1 MLQYWLKYCKW
12 MVSLC
17 LLWLPLTA
25 TAQENTSDIEQL
37 RKDMYRLF
45 NKRDSLQQ
53 FIQVTNKLIELSKQT
68 NNEDLLYRAWANQA
82 TILSYNGKRDQAL
95 ETVKEM
101 SEFAR
106 KNDSKYGLLLS
117 TQTNAQL
124 FSSLQMENEAEELFL
139 RCISYKEQFLPNHNI
154 APAYL
159 QLAKIYYN
167 RKKKDKVLEMAEKTL
182 QQPGLLPE
190 QRVQALGYKCMA
202 ATIGGGDKEEFNR
215 YYADLQRA
223 IQETGASMNLS
234 RRVDV
239 YHADLNG
246 DYEKMLE
253 LAQSMSSPLDRLFLT
268 SEAYRRLGRWEEACN
283 LVLKFKRYSDSINS
297 VEVRNIAL
305 NHSLA
310 LDAAR
315 AENEAK
321 DLKLKN
327 QQLELE
333 HITDELEQRRL
344 EEEALNLSLDKQSI
358 ELRNREIELENAV
371 VQRENDS
378 LDRYNKDLQLSEWA
392 SKMEAQKQTEHAH
405 HVFMTMLAIIAALV
419 IASLAF
425 ILHRRNKH
433 SKEIETAYGKLEDAY
448 NRLEQTTAAKERI
461 ESELRIAR
469 EIQMGM
475 VPHVF
480 DAFPKELGIDLFA
493 SMTPAKEVGGDL
505 YDFFLKDKKLYV
517 CVGDVAGKGVPASM
531 TMAVAVNLFRS
542 VAKEGVTPVHI
553 VSRINST
560 LSSDNESSIFVTMF
574 IAEIDLETGRMD
586 FCNAG
591 HNPPLIV
598 NNQLKPGDASR
609 ARYINMEPNAP
620 VGLWPELDYVG
631 ESIDNIK
638 GHTLLIYTDGLTE
651 AENEEQQQHGE
662 ERLLHLMGKDQFV
675 RAESTV
681 NMILSDVASHVGNAD
696 QSDDLT
702 ILCLKI
708 Q

>member
-1 MLQYWLKYCKW
+1 MNGWLKYRKW
-12 MVSLC
+12 MAGFC
-17 LLWLPLTA
+17 LLGLSLTA
-25 TAQENTSDIEQL
+25 AAQVNTTDIEQL

-45 NKRDSLQQ
+45 NKPDSLQQ
-53 FIQVTNKLIELSKQT
+53 FIQTTNQLIEVSKQT

-82 TILSYNGKRDQAL
+82 TILSHNGKREQAL

-106 KNDSKYGLLLS
+106 KNDSKYGLLIS
-117 TQTNAQL
+117 TQTNAQI
-124 FSSLQMENEAEELFL
+124 FSSLQMEYEAEKLFL
-139 RCISYKEQFLPNHNI
+139 QCISYKEQYLPNHNS

-167 RKKKDKVLEMAEKTL
+167 RKKKDKVLAMAEKAL
-182 QQPGLLPE
+182 QQPNLLPE
-190 QRVQALGYKCMA
+190 QLVQALGYKCMA
-202 ATIGGGDKEEFNR
+202 ATIGEGDREEFNR
-215 YYADLQRA
+215 YYADLEKA
-223 IQETGASMNLS
+223 IKETGASMNLS

-239 YHADLNG
+239 YHADING
-246 DYEKMLE
+246 DYEKMLV
-253 LAQSMSSPLDRLFLT
+253 LAQNMRNPLDRLMLT
-268 SEAYRRLGRWEEACN
+268 SQANKRLGRWEEAYN
-283 LVLKFKRYSDSINS
+283 LLLEFKRYSDSINS
-297 VEVRNIAL
+297 ADVRNIAL
-305 NHSLA
+305 SHSLA

-344 EEEALNLSLDKQSI
+344 EEEALNLSLENQSI
-358 ELRNREIELENAV
+358 ELLNREIELQNAA
-371 VQRENDS
+371 VQLENDS
-378 LDRYNKDLQLSEWA
+378 LDRHNKDLQLSEWA
-392 SKMEAQKQTEHAH
+392 SKMEVQKQTEHTH

-419 IASLAF
+419 IAALAF
-425 ILHRRNKH
+425 ILYRRNKH

-448 NRLEQTTAAKERI
+448 NQLEETTTAKERI

-480 DAFPKELGIDLFA
+480 NTFPEELGIDLYA

-517 CVGDVAGKGVPASM
+517 CVGDVSGKGVPASM

-542 VAKEGVTPVHI
+542 VAKERFTPTQI
-553 VSRINST
+553 ATRINST
-560 LSSDNESSIFVTMF
+560 LSADNNNSIFVTMF

-591 HNPPLIV
+591 HNPPVIV
-598 NNQLKPGDASR
+598 NNQLKPGTPNR
-609 ARYINMEPNAP
+609 AYYIDMESNAP
-620 VGLWPELDYVG
+620 VGLWPELKYIG

-638 GHTLLIYTDGLTE
+638 GQTLLIYTDGLTE
-651 AENEEQQQHGE
+651 AENEERKQHGE
-662 ERLLHLMGKDQFV
+662 ERLLMLMNKDEFV
-675 RAESTV
+675 NAESTV
-681 NMILSDVASHVGNAD
+681 NKILDDVATHVGSAD

-702 ILCLKI
+702 ILCIKI
-708 Q
+708 C